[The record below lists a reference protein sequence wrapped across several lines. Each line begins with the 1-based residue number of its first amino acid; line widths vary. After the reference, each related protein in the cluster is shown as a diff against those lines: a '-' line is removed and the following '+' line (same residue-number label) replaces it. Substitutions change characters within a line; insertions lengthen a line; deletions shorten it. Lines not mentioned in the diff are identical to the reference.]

1 MQFSSLPIPNFEL
14 CRYSTYQGIQRGE
27 IAMTTTNDNFNGIQ
41 EYANDQ
47 GLKLDWIDQQGEW
60 GVKASADGQKGL
72 TLSDV
77 QIGSYGDP
85 APKSDN
91 MTGRPRG
98 AAPRPNAYRIGGYH
112 VRTKSDIWLVN
123 ASMLY
128 EEALQRQWSSA
139 TDVPWHTIRPLPD
152 DVERAQCQ
160 LATFLTEVE
169 FVAADVPGRWVAST
183 SPDYFEPR
191 MFLIT
196 QIMDESRHLDVFRKR
211 ALANGGG
218 LMQRP
223 NVTTSGVV
231 GSIDLSRDFTEMS
244 SRLHISGEGA
254 VLTIFRM
261 GELMAYNEAEKR
273 IYRLAAQDESRHV
286 AFGVMHMRYLA
297 ETEPERKEEV
307 HEYLDEGERAL
318 VAGNQNPAARDTAQS
333 EALAVLLG
341 GGEKNYDE
349 GYRKLLAIR
358 KRQAKEYVQRIRS
371 AGFGERFE
379 NGRALPELMEYVKN

>member
-1 MQFSSLPIPNFEL
+1 
-14 CRYSTYQGIQRGE
+14 
-27 IAMTTTNDNFNGIQ
+27 MTTANGNFDGIQ
-41 EYANDQ
+41 EYADDQ
-47 GLKLDWIDQQGEW
+47 GLKLDWIDQRGEW
-60 GVKASADGQKGL
+60 GVKASVDGQKGL
-72 TLSDV
+72 TLADV
-77 QIGSYGDP
+77 QTGGYGDAP
-85 APKSDN
+85 AQSDN
-91 MTGRPRG
+91 QTGKPRG
-98 AAPRPNAYRIGGYH
+98 AASRPNAYRIGGYQ

-123 ASMLY
+123 AAMLY

-139 TDVPWHTIRPLPD
+139 TDVPWDTIRPLPD
-152 DVERAQCQ
+152 DIERAQCQ

-191 MFLIT
+191 MFLIS

-223 NVTTSGVV
+223 DVTTSGVV

-254 VLTIFRM
+254 VLSIFRM

-333 EALAVLLG
+333 EALAILLG
-341 GGEKNYDE
+341 GGEKKFDE

-379 NGRALPELMEYVKN
+379 NGRALPELMEYVRG

>member
-1 MQFSSLPIPNFEL
+1 
-14 CRYSTYQGIQRGE
+14 
-27 IAMTTTNDNFNGIQ
+27 MTTSDESLKAVQ
-41 EYANDQ
+41 EYADDFE
-47 GLKLDWIDQQGEW
+47 LDLGWIDKQGEW
-60 GVKASADGQKGL
+60 GIRAEPDARGL
-72 TLSDV
+72 TLSDIQV
-77 QIGSYGDP
+77 GTYGD
-85 APKSDN
+85 APDVSDN
-91 MTGRPRG
+91 QTGRPRG
-98 AAPRPNAYRIGGYH
+98 AARRDDAYRTGGYM
-112 VRTKSDIWLVN
+112 VRTKSDIWLSN
-123 ASMLY
+123 AAMLY
-128 EEALQRQWSSA
+128 EEAVQRQWSSA
-139 TDVPWHTIRPLPD
+139 TDIPWDTIKPLPD
-152 DVERAQCQ
+152 DIERAQCQ

-183 SPDYFEPR
+183 TPDFFEPR

-261 GELMAYNEAEKR
+261 GEMMAYNEAEKR

-286 AFGVMHMRYLA
+286 AFGVMHMRYLS

-307 HEYLDEGERAL
+307 HAYLDEGEMAL
-318 VAGNQNPAARDTAQS
+318 VAGNQNPASRDTAQS

-341 GGEKNYDE
+341 GGEKNFDE
-349 GYRKLLAIR
+349 GYKKLLAIR
-358 KRQAKEYVQRIRS
+358 KRQAKEYVQRIKS
-371 AGFGERFE
+371 AGFGERFQ
-379 NGRALPELMEYVKN
+379 NGRANPELMQYVEN